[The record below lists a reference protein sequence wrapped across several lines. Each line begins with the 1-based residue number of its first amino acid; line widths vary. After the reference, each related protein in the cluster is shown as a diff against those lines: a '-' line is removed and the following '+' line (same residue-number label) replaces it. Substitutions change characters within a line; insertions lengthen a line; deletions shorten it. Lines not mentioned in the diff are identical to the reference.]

1 MTARQIMTRDVITVS
16 RDTPV
21 TEIARIMAENGISGV
36 PVTDDEGCL
45 VGMVSEEDLLLK
57 HKRVKAPHRLAL
69 FGLWIVPDDS
79 VAEAYKS
86 ARGGATAEDVM
97 TRDVITFH
105 EEDSVDRIAQVMVKK
120 NINRVPIMRDCRM
133 VGIVTRADI
142 VRSIAGS

>member
-1 MTARQIMTRDVITVS
+1 MTAKEIMTRDVITVR

-36 PVTDDEGCL
+36 PVVDEQDCL

-57 HKRVKAPHRLAL
+57 HKKLKAPHRLAL
-69 FGLWIVPDDS
+69 FGLWVVPDES

-105 EEDSVDRIAQVMVKK
+105 EEDSVDRIAKVMVEKK
-120 NINRVPIMRDCRM
+120 INRVPIMRGCKM

-142 VRSIAGS
+142 IRSIAGT